1 MAGLDPITRQEMF
14 LSAATGESV
23 ELPKPITRKEMYLAK
38 AAGEDV
44 ETPAP
49 VTREEIFLEAVAERG
64 SGGDITVESLSVTE
78 NGEYTAPSGKAYSP
92 VTVNVP
98 NSYAAGDEGKVVS
111 NGALVAQTA
120 HAQVTQ
126 NGIVDTTLNNSVE
139 VAVPAATLVTKSITQ
154 NGTYNASGDSADGY
168 SSVTVNVSGG
178 GGAGNV
184 VTGTFTGTT
193 TGAAMD
199 VDLNYSGNGYPVAF
213 IIYPAEG
220 ANKSGGT
227 FADLIQRYALQ
238 FFAGVKNDAASA
250 PTYATDTS
258 KTENQYLAFY
268 RYKSSSS
275 SSTSYSVGAKGDA
288 IIAYGSNAAGGS
300 NYARFATFVSKTRMS
315 VRIMSPDITS
325 DYGFA
330 ANIPH
335 KYCVLYSE

>member
-1 MAGLDPITRQEMF
+1 MAELDPITRQEMF
-14 LSAATGESV
+14 LSAAAGESV
-23 ELPKPITRKEMYLAK
+23 ELPTPITRKEMYLAK

-44 ETPAP
+44 NTPEP

-78 NGEYTAPSGKAYSP
+78 NGEHTAPSGKAYSP

-126 NGIVDTTLNNSVE
+126 NGTVDTTLNNSVE

-178 GGAGNV
+178 GGASNV

-199 VDLNYSGNGYPVAF
+199 VDLNYSGNGYPVAVV
-213 IIYPAEG
+213 IYPSEG
-220 ANKSGGT
+220 AYNSGGT
-227 FADLIQRYALQ
+227 FYDLVQQYAI
-238 FFAGVKNDAASA
+238 AAYTVIKNDSTA
-250 PTYATDTS
+250 PTYES
-258 KTENQYLAFY
+258 SGENNRASSL
-268 RYKSSSS
+268 REHKSSASVA
-275 SSTSYSVGAKGDA
+275 TSYSINAYFGGSGKIVYVNANASANNGEHVKFKSNK
-288 IIAYGSNAAGGS
+288 IMSVYIAPSGSN
-300 NYARFATFVSKTRMS
+300 
-315 VRIMSPDITS
+315 
-325 DYGFA
+325 YGFA
-330 ANIPH
+330 ANIPY
-335 KYCVLYSE
+335 KYWVLYSA